1 MRVQDLQQFLSK
13 FTEGSDAIK
22 NAHVFVEVNGK
33 LADVRRLEVHE
44 NSIPIVGH
52 KGHVAHRLVI
62 KTQKPSSIILPEKLQ
77 KDYLMDDDVPS
88 KTVWAQRLNYIKNF
102 VKFLK
107 KFRGLELKTL
117 VVWGLLIYWATILLA
132 PFSQ

>member
-22 NAHVFVEVNGK
+22 NAQVFVEVNGK
-33 LADVRRLEVHE
+33 LAAVRRLEVHE

-52 KGHVAHRLVI
+52 KGRVAHRLVI

-77 KDYLMDDDVPS
+77 KDY
-88 KTVWAQRLNYIKNF
+88 
-102 VKFLK
+102 
-107 KFRGLELKTL
+107 
-117 VVWGLLIYWATILLA
+117 
-132 PFSQ
+132 